1 MPRPRGI
8 IAWFSG
14 TTLMLLC
21 GGGMVLP
28 RVQKARKMMEME
40 TMGWSMERVVA
51 TKIVMTTTM
60 KMTMAIAMARTSP
73 LYPAV
78 LWEYH
83 PHLNESS
90 REGGGK
96 GEAARCQPTLSCYVG
111 GSEASKSMVS
121 GGRLTLVLIG
131 AARWCFDAF
140 VWWENYHVEHHDFP
154 DIPLSLLPRLRWD
167 LAAPMYDSLVCR

>member
-1 MPRPRGI
+1 
-8 IAWFSG
+8 
-14 TTLMLLC
+14 
-21 GGGMVLP
+21 
-28 RVQKARKMMEME
+28 MMEME

-60 KMTMAIAMARTSP
+60 KMATAIAMAMAT
-73 LYPAV
+73 AMV
-78 LWEYH
+78 G
-83 PHLNESS
+83 ND
-90 REGGGK
+90 GD
-96 GEAARCQPTLSCYVG
+96 ARCQPTLSCYVG